1 MAKKI
6 LIDAAHSEETRVV
19 VADGN
24 QTLDF
29 DFESTDKQQITGNVY
44 LAKVTRVEPSLQAA
58 FLDYGGNRHG
68 FLAFSEIHPDY
79 YQIPKADKDALLE
92 EQAKAEEK
100 YAQEKNNEISLEEEN
115 QGENNSLEGSISKI
129 EPENQEASV
138 NNNILPSESSNDSLF
153 EEELLPRKRI
163 FQRKYKIQEVIKVR
177 QILLIQVTKEER
189 GNKGAALTS
198 YISIAGRYCVLMPN
212 TSRGGGI
219 SKKITNVKDRQ
230 KLKDIIEALNV
241 SKGSGLIVRTAGGK
255 RTKLEIKRDYE
266 FLLKTWES
274 IRAQTMESIAP
285 AIIHEEGNLIK
296 RAIRDLYNRDIGEI
310 IVEGDKSY
318 KEAKNYLKLLMPSHA
333 KYVKKYEEK
342 VPIFSF
348 FEVENYLQEMF
359 NPIVQLKSG
368 GYIVIGITEALVAID
383 VNSGRATKERSIEET
398 ALKTNLEAATE
409 IARQLKLRDLAGLIV
424 IDFIDMEE
432 RKNNLSVEKKVKEHI
447 SLDRARIQIG
457 RISMFGLLEM
467 SRQRL
472 RPGILESTTTPCLS
486 CHGTGTV
493 RSNESLALQII
504 RNLEK
509 EGALVKEN
517 ENLILYAPVE
527 ASNFLVN
534 HKREHIQDI
543 ERRFKIRILIEA
555 SASLISPNYKIIP
568 ETLEK
573 TENKIHD
580 ASNGK
585 PRKKYKKSKK
595 ENINSQD
602 SNSMIPEFP
611 QDLKIIDD
619 NGDEQ
624 KKRKRRRRKK
634 PARDKVFDNETI
646 EPNEQT
652 ESKSNN
658 IERIRDPKKRKLD
671 TKKVEPIP
679 STNLKNII
687 IDKAIDNNRIIE
699 IPTENKAMEQSI
711 SSPKKARTKAS
722 VKKTLESLNNEQDN
736 NSKIK
741 AEKEPRMGKKG
752 WWDRE
757 ES

>member
-100 YAQEKNNEISLEEEN
+100 YDQEKNNEISSEEES
-115 QGENNSLEGSISKI
+115 GKVNNSLEGSINTTESD
-129 EPENQEASV
+129 NQDESV
-138 NNNILPSESSNDSLF
+138 NSNILPSDSPNDSLF
-153 EEELLPRKRI
+153 EEELPPRKRI
-163 FQRKYKIQEVIKVR
+163 FQRKYKIQEVVKVR

-212 TSRGGGI
+212 TSRGGGV

-230 KLKDIIEALNV
+230 KLKDIIDALNV
-241 SKGSGLIVRTAGGK
+241 NEGSGLIVRTAGGK

-285 AIIHEEGNLIK
+285 AVIHKEGNLIK
-296 RAIRDLYNRDIGEI
+296 RAIRDLYNRDIDEI

-318 KEAKNYLKLLMPSHA
+318 KEAKSYLKLLMPSHA
-333 KYVKKYEEK
+333 KHVKKYEGK

-348 FEVENYLQEMF
+348 FEVEDYLQEMF

-432 RKNNLSVEKKVKEHI
+432 RRNNLSVEKKIKEHI

-457 RISMFGLLEM
+457 RISIFGLLEM

-472 RPGILESTTTPCLS
+472 RPGMLESTTTPCLF
-486 CHGTGTV
+486 CHGTGTT

-509 EGALVKEN
+509 EGALVREKQ
-517 ENLILYAPVE
+517 NLILYAPVE

-543 ERRFKIRILIEA
+543 ETRFKIKILIEA
-555 SASLISPNYKIIP
+555 SAELISPNYKIIL

-573 TENKIHD
+573 NEKKNSD
-580 ASNGK
+580 VNNGK
-585 PRKKYKKSKK
+585 PRKKYKKTKK
-595 ENINSQD
+595 EHNDPQEPNPV
-602 SNSMIPEFP
+602 NPEFP
-611 QDLKIIDD
+611 QDLKPIDD
-619 NGDEQ
+619 NGEEQ
-624 KKRKRRRRKK
+624 KRRKRRRRKK
-634 PARDKVFDNETI
+634 PTRDKAFDTETI
-646 EPNEQT
+646 EPNE
-652 ESKSNN
+652 SNDSEIN
-658 IERIRDPKKRKLD
+658 SIERNGNSNKRKFNS
-671 TKKVEPIP
+671 KKAESVP
-679 STNLKNII
+679 STNLKNRKL
-687 IDKAIDNNRIIE
+687 DNAIVGNRIIE
-699 IPTENKAMEQSI
+699 VPPESQTLEQSN
-711 SSPKKARTKAS
+711 SSPKKTRTKAS
-722 VKKTLESLNNEQDN
+722 VKKTIESLNKEQDN
-736 NSKIK
+736 IPKIK
-741 AEKEPRMGKKG
+741 SEKEPKMGKKG
-752 WWDRE
+752 WWDR
-757 ES
+757 